1 MTQGEKK
8 SSQNIEQQIHIIK
21 SYISRIDSKINA
33 DTKLDL
39 DELLIHGDTN
49 KITAD
54 EFKMNVVLRN
64 NSIVRVKYNNHLHHN
79 FIKSKIFYYLKNE
92 LVCIR
97 IQEILPNQHNKG
109 ALYQRTIYL
118 KNNKPIADSD
128 ELDTNY
134 TANDLV
140 NLGYENLKIEYST
153 LN

>member
-1 MTQGEKK
+1 M
-8 SSQNIEQQIHIIK
+8 
-21 SYISRIDSKINA
+21 
-33 DTKLDL
+33 
-39 DELLIHGDTN
+39 
-49 KITAD
+49 
-54 EFKMNVVLRN
+54 
-64 NSIVRVKYNNHLHHN
+64 
-79 FIKSKIFYYLKNE
+79 
-92 LVCIR
+92 VCIR